1 MTNAELDTERIFRL
15 RSGAHES
22 EHQGN
27 DDETRGII
35 AQLA

>member
-1 MTNAELDTERIFRL
+1 MANTEYDGERIFRL
-15 RSGAHES
+15 RSGAHQS

-27 DDETRGII
+27 DDETGGII